1 MRKKKII
8 LFITVFTAVIL
19 IGTITLL
26 LISNGRVG
34 GERPALQTMSDNGL
48 TDDSVVN
55 METLDN
61 TVDSET
67 VNEISN
73 SENSI
78 ENMQV
83 VDLFGN
89 TEESISGGNLAET
102 DNDILNPY
110 DEKETEALEKLYQ
123 KVSENRVTVLET
135 EEEGV
140 VTMTF
145 AGDILFDKNYAIYSS
160 FLQRGGEI
168 EKCLSEPLLEKM
180 RTADIM
186 MVNNEF
192 PYTDRGE
199 PTPDKM
205 YTFRAPTDS
214 VRVLFEM
221 GVDIVS
227 LANNHAS
234 DYGQISLLDSLD
246 TLENAGMPYV
256 GAGRNLEEAMHPYY
270 FESDGYVIAVV
281 SATQIERYAAPST
294 PGATETSPGVF
305 RCYDPTL
312 AIECIKEAKENSDFV
327 VLYVHWGT
335 ESTDQ
340 LDWAQNAQA
349 PQYAEAGADLIIG
362 DHPHVLQEIGYIG
375 DVPVVYSLGNFWF
388 NSRTLDTCMVTAT
401 IREGDLESL
410 QFIPCLQS
418 GCSTSLLEDTEK
430 MRVINYMRSISGT
443 ALIDDEGFVS
453 SK

>member
-1 MRKKKII
+1 MKKKRMI
-8 LFITVFTAVIL
+8 LFFGIITGVVLVGMLILTASGKFSRNTQVVQQSVSAQ
-19 IGTITLL
+19 GTEET
-26 LISNGRVG
+26 S
-34 GERPALQTMSDNGL
+34 GL
-48 TDDSVVN
+48 
-55 METLDN
+55 
-61 TVDSET
+61 SE
-67 VNEISN
+67 
-73 SENSI
+73 ENKT
-78 ENMQV
+78 ENMAGETSANEVPV
-83 VDLFGN
+83 VDLFGEEDSSQSEEDN
-89 TEESISGGNLAET
+89 TENSFS
-102 DNDILNPY
+102 NPY
-110 DEKETEALEKLYQ
+110 DAKEAEALEILYQ
-123 KVSENRVTVLET
+123 KISENRVAVLET

-145 AGDILFDKNYAIYSS
+145 AGDILFDKNYAIYST
-160 FLQRGGEI
+160 FLQRGGKI
-168 EKCLSEPLLEKM
+168 ENSLSEPLLEKM
-180 RTADIM
+180 RAADIM
-186 MVNNEF
+186 MLNNEF

-199 PTPDKM
+199 PTPDKT
-205 YTFRAPTDS
+205 YTFRASKDS
-214 VRVLFEM
+214 VSVLFDM
-221 GVDIVS
+221 GADIVS

-256 GAGRNLEEAMHPYY
+256 GAGRNLEEAMQPYY

-305 RCYDPTL
+305 RCYDPAL

-327 VLYVHWGT
+327 VFYVHWGT

-340 LDWAQNAQA
+340 LDWAQTAQA

-362 DHPHVLQEIGYIG
+362 DHPHVLQEVGYIG

-401 IREGDLESL
+401 IREGELESL

-418 GCSTSLLEDTEK
+418 GCSTSLLEGTEK
-430 MRVINYMRSISGT
+430 MRVINYMRSISDT
-443 ALIDDEGFVS
+443 ALIDDDGYIS
-453 SK
+453 PK

>member
-1 MRKKKII
+1 MMKKKRMI
-8 LFITVFTAVIL
+8 LFFGIMTGVIL
-19 IGTITLL
+19 LGM
-26 LISNGRVG
+26 LILTVSGKINRNT
-34 GERPALQTMSDNGL
+34 QTMQQSVSAEFSDG
-48 TDDSVVN
+48 TDDKQN
-55 METLDN
+55 INETG
-61 TVDSET
+61 
-67 VNEISN
+67 NEENGIASSN
-73 SENSI
+73 EVP
-78 ENMQV
+78 V
-83 VDLFGN
+83 VDLFGEEDLSSEEDK
-89 TEESISGGNLAET
+89 TETVFLS
-102 DNDILNPY
+102 PY
-110 DEKETEALEKLYQ
+110 DEKEAETLTVLYE

-135 EEEGV
+135 AEEGV

-168 EKCLSEPLLEKM
+168 EKSLSEPLLEKM
-180 RTADIM
+180 RAADIM

-199 PTPDKM
+199 PTPDKT

-214 VRVLFEM
+214 VRVLFDM

-234 DYGQISLLDSLD
+234 DYGQISLLDSLE

-256 GAGRNLEEAMHPYY
+256 GAGRNLEEAMQPYY

-281 SATQIERYAAPST
+281 SATQIERYATPST
-294 PGATETSPGVF
+294 PGATESTPGVF

-340 LDWAQNAQA
+340 LDWAQNSQA

-375 DVPVVYSLGNFWF
+375 EVPVVYSLGNFWF

-401 IREGDLESL
+401 IREGKLESL

-418 GCSTSLLEDTEK
+418 GCSTSLLENTEK
-430 MRVINYMRSISGT
+430 MRVINYMRSISDT
-443 ALIDDEGFVS
+443 ALIDDEGFIS
-453 SK
+453 PK